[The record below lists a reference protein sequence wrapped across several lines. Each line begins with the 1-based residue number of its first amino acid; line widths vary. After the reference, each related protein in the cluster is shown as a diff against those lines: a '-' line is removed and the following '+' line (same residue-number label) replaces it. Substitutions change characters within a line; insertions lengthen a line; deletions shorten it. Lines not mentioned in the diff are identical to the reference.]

1 MADTSKKSQDSEQS
15 GWRDFVDSLPLDE
28 LKSNFTDFASAWS
41 ENALKGLGDKV
52 NDFVENLGASGP
64 MGKAA
69 QKGMEKIS
77 EGDSPMKAG
86 LSGAAT
92 GVKEQVKEVFTGGSG
107 GGGGGG
113 KKQKVT
119 NIVESVDV
127 GVPVSVAYNQWTQ
140 FQDWSDFMKKVE
152 YVDQKSDEKISFK
165 GQVFWSHR
173 TWESTI
179 IQQVPDEQIIWRST
193 GQKGYFDGG
202 VTFHELA
209 PNLTRI
215 LAVVEYYPQGFME
228 KTGNIWRAVGRR
240 VQVEFKRYVRQVM
253 TKTILDP
260 DSVEG
265 WRGEIRDSEVVRT
278 HEEVVEEEQAQQ
290 EAEEQ
295 DESQQAS
302 SGEAE
307 DQTTEGVD
315 EEAGEEPLDEEDSE
329 AAEEPVDE
337 EPPVDEEEDPIDEEP
352 LDEEPIDEEPVD
364 EAEEEPVDEEPVDEE
379 PLEEEPVDE
388 GDEPIDEEP
397 LEDEPI
403 DEEPVDE
410 APVDEEEESVE
421 EEPLEDEPVDEEPVD
436 EEPIDEG
443 DEPIDEE
450 PADEEPEEDLETEAE
465 APAEE
470 EEQPARSS
478 RGRSSKSSSRSRG
491 SKSSGGTKRST
502 RTRNTKTTST
512 PKNSSSNRSTRSSRA
527 TPKGKTQKRS

>member
-1 MADTSKKSQDSEQS
+1 MDQQMNQSRSQNPTIQNNNPQSQPRAERNNMADTSKKAQDSAQS
-15 GWRDFVDSLPLDE
+15 GWSDFVDSLPLDE
-28 LKSNFTDFASAWS
+28 LKTNLTEFASAWS
-41 ENALKGLGDKV
+41 EQAVKGLGDKV
-52 NDFVENLGASGP
+52 TEFIDQIGAGGP
-64 MGKAA
+64 MGQAA
-69 QKGMEKIS
+69 QKGMEKIA
-77 EGDSPMKAG
+77 EGESPVKAG
-86 LSGAAT
+86 LSGAVT
-92 GVKEQVKEVFTGGSG
+92 GVKEQVKDVFTGGGSG
-107 GGGGGG
+107 GGGG
-113 KKQKVT
+113 KKKKVT

-127 GVPVSVAYNQWTQ
+127 GVPISVAYNQWTQ

-315 EEAGEEPLDEEDSE
+315 EETGEEPVDEDESE
-329 AAEEPVDE
+329 ATDEPVDE
-337 EPPVDEEEDPIDEEP
+337 EPPVDEEEESIDEEPLDEEPIDEEPVDEVEEPLEEEAADEEPVDEEPLEEEPVDESDEPIDEEP

-364 EAEEEPVDEEPVDEE
+364 EAPVDED
-379 PLEEEPVDE
+379 
-388 GDEPIDEEP
+388 
-397 LEDEPI
+397 
-403 DEEPVDE
+403 
-410 APVDEEEESVE
+410 EESVE

-436 EEPIDEG
+436 EEPLDEG

-450 PADEEPEEDLETEAE
+450 PADEEPEEDLGTEAE

-470 EEQPARSS
+470 DR
-478 RGRSSKSSSRSRG
+478 KSVV
-491 SKSSGGTKRST
+491 
-502 RTRNTKTTST
+502 
-512 PKNSSSNRSTRSSRA
+512 
-527 TPKGKTQKRS
+527 